1 MTRATIELDGVPHE
15 VRCVRDP
22 KGDGWTVTVDGQDIP
37 VRLERNGAGLRVN
50 AGGRS
55 LHLDLSGGK
64 LAIDGRPRSWRIA
77 GVEAGEDEAGPG
89 GHGAKVRPPMN
100 GKVERLAVT
109 VGQTVAKGDLLFILE
124 AMKMQNEVRSPAAGK
139 VAAIHAAAG
148 AVVEPSQVVVEIVA
162 PDVA

>member
-1 MTRATIELDGVPHE
+1 MTRATIELDGVAHE
-15 VRCVRDP
+15 VRCVRDA

-37 VRLERNGAGLRVN
+37 VRLEKNGAGLRVA
-50 AGGRS
+50 AGARS
-55 LHLDLSGGK
+55 LHLDLSATG
-64 LAIDGRPRSWRIA
+64 LTIDGRTRSWRVA
-77 GVEAGEDEAGPG
+77 DVAALEDDEAHG

-100 GKVERLAVT
+100 GKVERLAVA

-162 PDVA
+162 PGS